1 MLVVI
6 GTPGLLLC
14 SVAPVLLM
22 SVAFTG
28 MLTCAGVAV
37 WLWLRHRRLVGGQ
50 GAGERVGPGPGGH
63 STTAR
68 AAVLAQ
74 ERSPV
79 LAQENVPAPARA
91 QPSHGTHGPPRVE
104 PPGDPLGAR
113 LLAGPASF
121 EAAAEPLDEAPVER
135 TEFIP
140 SPLAL
145 ARAGRRPG
153 ADPIAPGAATTQD
166 DRTAF
171 VAPLGLEGDE
181 QGPAT
186 HRGYQPAAKGEAEDR
201 TCFVAPAFED
211 PQA

>member
-6 GTPGLLLC
+6 RTPGLLLC

-50 GAGERVGPGPGGH
+50 EAAERVGH

-68 AAVLAQ
+68 AGVLAR
-74 ERSPV
+74 ERVPELAQAQV
-79 LAQENVPAPARA
+79 LAPTLA
-91 QPSHGTHGPPRVE
+91 QPSHAAPEPPRVE
-104 PPGDPLGAR
+104 PPP
-113 LLAGPASF
+113 
-121 EAAAEPLDEAPVER
+121 AEPLPGVASLARPSSFEPAAFDEVPVER

-145 ARAGRRPG
+145 ARTRSRQG
-153 ADPIAPGAATTQD
+153 ADRSAPGAATTQD

-171 VAPLGLEGDE
+171 VAPLGLEGDAQE
-181 QGPAT
+181 PAT
-186 HRGYQPAAKGEAEDR
+186 HRGYQPAAEGEGEDR

-211 PQA
+211 LQE